1 VKEVKR
7 AVAVYRDEYNCA
19 QSILSVYGARLGLDE
34 DLAKRIACGL
44 GAGMGRLGTVC
55 GAVTGAIM
63 VLGLRYGMADS
74 ARQEQKLRT
83 YEKVRELISRFE
95 KRHGTTVCNDLL
107 GCDISTPEGLEE
119 AEQRGLTTT
128 VCEGVVLTAG
138 EILEEML
145 EKE

>member
-1 VKEVKR
+1 MEEAKR
-7 AVAVYRDEYNCA
+7 AVAVYRDAYNCA
-19 QSILSVYGARLGLDE
+19 QSIVSVYGVRLGLDE

-55 GAVTGAIM
+55 GAVTGAVM
-63 VLGLRYGMADS
+63 VLGLRYGMADA
-74 ARQEQKLRT
+74 ARQEQKLQT

-95 KRHGTTVCNDLL
+95 KRHGTTVCKDLL
-107 GCDISTPEGLEE
+107 GCDISTPEGLQD

-128 VCEGVVLTAG
+128 VCEGVVFTAG

-145 EKE
+145 QED